1 MTTDA
6 ISPLYRLLTWLSP
19 AYPVGAFSYSQG
31 LETAVT
37 QGLVNDETSTEEW
50 IEDSLTG
57 GTQWSDAVIF
67 ASAMKAPAIETVAAV
82 NEFALAFPV
91 AAELRAETLAMG
103 RAFAQTT
110 MLAWPC
116 DRLEAALKELR
127 DDITYPVAVACAAAG
142 HGIDKA
148 QATEAWIHAGAS
160 NLVSAAVRLVP
171 LGQTAGQRILARLE
185 PTIVAQATA
194 AGAKPLEDLATS
206 TLLADICAMNHETQK
221 TRLFRS

>member
-37 QGLVNDETSTEEW
+37 QGLVNDEASTEEW

-67 ASAMKAPAIETVAAV
+67 ANALKSPTIETVTAV
-82 NEFALAFPV
+82 NEFALAFPA

-116 DRLEAALKELR
+116 DWLEAALKELG

-142 HGIDKA
+142 HGIAKD

-171 LGQTAGQRILARLE
+171 LGQSAGQRILASLE
-185 PTIVAQATA
+185 PTIVDQAKA
-194 AGAKPLEDLATS
+194 ARLTPLEDLATS

>member
-1 MTTDA
+1 MNTDA

-37 QGLVNDETSTEEW
+37 QGLVSDEASTQEW

-67 ASAMKAPAIETVAAV
+67 ASCLKAPAIETVAAV
-82 NEFALAFPV
+82 NEFALAFPA

-116 DRLEAALKELR
+116 DWLDAALKELG
-127 DDITYPVAVACAAAG
+127 DEITYPVAVACAAAG
-142 HGIDKA
+142 HRIDQH
-148 QATEAWIHAGAS
+148 QACEAWIHSGAS

-171 LGQTAGQRILARLE
+171 LGQSAGQRILARLE
-185 PTIVAQATA
+185 TMIVQQAKSARAT
-194 AGAKPLEDLATS
+194 PLEELATS
-206 TLLADICAMNHETQK
+206 TLMADICAMNHETQK